1 MKTIINNIY
10 KNNNNVQIFNN
21 EVFGAIRTMTNA
33 EGETFFV
40 GRDVA
45 KALGYSNTR
54 DALNRHVDQ
63 EDRDG
68 VVIHDAIGRQQKAV
82 IINESGLYALI
93 LSSQLEQARAFKRW
107 VTSEVLPQI
116 RRTGRYEM
124 TARLHVLEAC
134 VNQLEET
141 HAVLKPKAEFFDA
154 VLCSEDTLT
163 VTQMAQDYG
172 VGAVRFN
179 RLLEALCIQHRVGGQ
194 WVLFAPHQGRGYVHS
209 YTTYHTSSH
218 DGYIRTQLFTRWTQ
232 LGRHFIYER
241 LRQEGILPNTL
252 KAPRQIIALIKQR
265 PTPNLAR
272 PQQRSSA
279 SVAQDGLTFSQPV
292 DSFATRKGGGCQRES
307 APLLPVAPGDLR
319 LWLRNARVGSL
330 VAEHAPLPD
339 SLHACGDG
347 NAQVAELLVE
357 DIGMR

>member
-1 MKTIINNIY
+1 MKT
-10 KNNNNVQIFNN
+10 NNNYQIFKN
-21 EVFGAIRTMTNA
+21 ETFGNIRTLTNA

-45 KALGYSNTR
+45 RALGYAKPL
-54 DALNRHVDQ
+54 DALSKHVDA
-63 EDRDG
+63 DDSAKCG
-68 VVIHDAIGRQQKAV
+68 LIDSKGRRQLTIV
-82 IINESGLYALI
+82 INESGLYSLI
-93 LSSQLEQARAFKRW
+93 LSSKLEQARAFKHW

-116 RRTGRYEM
+116 RRTGRYVM
-124 TARLHVLEAC
+124 TERLRLMEAC

-141 HAVLKPKAEFFDA
+141 NAVLKPKAEFFDS

-179 RLLEALCIQHRVGGQ
+179 RLLEVLRIQHRVGGQ

-241 LRQEGILPNTL
+241 LKLEGILPGTL
-252 KAPRQIIALIKQR
+252 RAPKQIVKIITAARKAEAAK
-265 PTPNLAR
+265 
-272 PQQRSSA
+272 
-279 SVAQDGLTFSQPV
+279 
-292 DSFATRKGGGCQRES
+292 KGG
-307 APLLPVAPGDLR
+307 AA
-319 LWLRNARVGSL
+319 
-330 VAEHAPLPD
+330 
-339 SLHACGDG
+339 
-347 NAQVAELLVE
+347 
-357 DIGMR
+357 